1 MQPTQTTR
9 TTAEQ
14 RAKLHGWFAG
24 QVPDGWF
31 TAVPTVT
38 FDNDEILVVG
48 QLKAPDV
55 APDGGAEGKAA
66 AEAARIERFR
76 EDSRDQ
82 RIRIADAAQHRFR
95 RRVSWGASCGA
106 TTHYFT
112 TASAPVMTRLRM
124 PERAVLDTLI
134 DAGVARSRSDA
145 LAWCVRLVGKNE
157 AAWIADLRVAF
168 EQVENVR
175 AQGPSSLR
183 PADAATGTEGASTE
197 GAATG
202 TEGASTEGAATGTEG
217 AGTEGADTDGA
228 DS

>member
-1 MQPTQTTR
+1 MQPTQSTR

-14 RAKLHGWFAG
+14 RAALHGWFAG

-31 TAVPTVT
+31 TAAPTVT

-48 QLKAPDV
+48 SLKRPEVEADAGP
-55 APDGGAEGKAA
+55 AGQAA
-66 AEAARIERFR
+66 AEASRIERFR
-76 EDSRDQ
+76 EDTREH
-82 RIRIADAAQHRFR
+82 RMRIAEDAQHRFR
-95 RRVSWGASCGA
+95 RRVSWGAVCGG
-106 TTHYFT
+106 TTQYFT

-157 AAWIADLRVAF
+157 AAWIAELRVAF
-168 EQVENVR
+168 EQVETVR

-183 PADAATGTEGASTE
+183 TDDTEDTE
-197 GAATG
+197 
-202 TEGASTEGAATGTEG
+202 EG
-217 AGTEGADTDGA
+217 
-228 DS
+228 

>member
-31 TAVPTVT
+31 AAAPTVT

-48 QLKAPDV
+48 TLKSPEVDAS
-55 APDGGAEGKAA
+55 GGADATRA

-76 EDSRDQ
+76 EDTREQ
-82 RIRIADAAQHRFR
+82 RMRIAEAAQHRFR
-95 RRVSWGASCGA
+95 RRVSWGATCGDS
-106 TTHYFT
+106 TLYFT

-124 PERAVLDTLI
+124 TERAVLDTLI

-145 LAWCVRLVGKNE
+145 LAWCVRLVGQNE
-157 AAWIADLRVAF
+157 AVWIAQLRDAF
-168 EQVENVR
+168 EQVETVR
-175 AQGPSSLR
+175 SQGPSSLR
-183 PADAATGTEGASTE
+183 GQDAESAE
-197 GAATG
+197 GAAG
-202 TEGASTEGAATGTEG
+202 
-217 AGTEGADTDGA
+217 DG
-228 DS
+228 

>member
-1 MQPTQTTR
+1 MQPAQTTR

-31 TAVPTVT
+31 TGAPAVT
-38 FDNDEILVVG
+38 FDNDEILIVG
-48 QLKAPDV
+48 RLKVPEVD
-55 APDGGAEGKAA
+55 PDGGPEGKAA

-76 EDSRDQ
+76 EDTREQ
-82 RIRIADAAQHRFR
+82 RMRIAEDAQHRFR
-95 RRVSWGASCGA
+95 RRVSWGATCGDS
-106 TTHYFT
+106 THYFT

-157 AAWIADLRVAF
+157 AAWIADLRIAF
-168 EQVENVR
+168 EHVETVR
-175 AQGPSSLR
+175 AHGPSSLR
-183 PADAATGTEGASTE
+183 TEDAGDAGEAEDAGDA
-197 GAATG
+197 GDAG
-202 TEGASTEGAATGTEG
+202 DTEG
-217 AGTEGADTDGA
+217 AG
-228 DS
+228 

>member
-1 MQPTQTTR
+1 MQPAQTTR

-31 TAVPTVT
+31 TGAPAVT
-38 FDNDEILVVG
+38 FDNDEILIVG
-48 QLKAPDV
+48 RLKVPEVD
-55 APDGGAEGKAA
+55 PDGGPEGKAA

-76 EDSRDQ
+76 EDTREQ
-82 RIRIADAAQHRFR
+82 RMRIAEDAQHRFR
-95 RRVSWGASCGA
+95 RRVSWGATCGDS
-106 TTHYFT
+106 THYFT

-157 AAWIADLRVAF
+157 AAWIADLRIAF
-168 EQVENVR
+168 EHVETVR
-175 AQGPSSLR
+175 AHGPSSLR
-183 PADAATGTEGASTE
+183 TEDAGDAGD
-197 GAATG
+197 
-202 TEGASTEGAATGTEG
+202 TEG
-217 AGTEGADTDGA
+217 AG
-228 DS
+228 

>member
-1 MQPTQTTR
+1 MR

-31 TAVPTVT
+31 VAAPTVT

-48 QLKAPDV
+48 RLKTPDV
-55 APDGGAEGKAA
+55 EAGAGPEGQAA

-76 EDSRDQ
+76 EDTREQ
-82 RIRIADAAQHRFR
+82 RMRIAEDAQHRFR
-95 RRVSWGASCGA
+95 RRVSWGAQCGDS
-106 TTHYFT
+106 THYFT

-145 LAWCVRLVGKNE
+145 LAWCVRLVGQNE
-157 AAWIADLRVAF
+157 AAWIAELRGAF
-168 EQVENVR
+168 EHVETVR

-183 PADAATGTEGASTE
+183 GDDDDAAAPAPG
-197 GAATG
+197 
-202 TEGASTEGAATGTEG
+202 
-217 AGTEGADTDGA
+217 
-228 DS
+228 